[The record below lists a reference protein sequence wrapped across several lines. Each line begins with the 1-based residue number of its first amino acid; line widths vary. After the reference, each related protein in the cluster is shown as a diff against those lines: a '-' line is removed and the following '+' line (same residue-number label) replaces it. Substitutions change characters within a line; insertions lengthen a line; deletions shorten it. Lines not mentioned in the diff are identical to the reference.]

1 MSFGANLRK
10 IIEEKNLSQVQAAE
24 LLGIKPPSFL
34 YYLKSSKT
42 PNPGMQLQMSA
53 VFGVSEAELRGESA
67 PGKVVRE
74 TPAAS
79 QISDLQSQI
88 AALRAENRV
97 LKKRLAVIS
106 KAANP

>member
-1 MSFGANLRK
+1 MNFGQILREILVK
-10 IIEEKNLSQVQAAE
+10 KDLSQAQAAE
-24 LLGIKPPSFL
+24 LLGIRQPSL
-34 YYLKSSKT
+34 AYYLTVK
-42 PNPGMQLQMSA
+42 NPPKYTMLVKM
-53 VFGVSEAELRGESA
+53 SEAFEVTIDELTVKPAGV
-67 PGKVVRE
+67 VVRE